1 MARTPTTSTE
11 DFVAVVT
18 ALGMVTPVGHTAD
31 ESCASINAGLA
42 RIAESFELRVPDVKG
57 HMVPATCGAVVG
69 VTDGHRRFLR
79 HYRLAV
85 RALAEAIGRAEIG
98 EPELV
103 ESGVYLC
110 TCEPERMIID
120 SRIEHDLVRRLSVGI
135 DVPDLTPRA
144 QVFPLGHAAIFAALQ
159 AAVADL
165 QTGRVRYAIVGGVD
179 TYLDEATLDWLAD
192 IGRLKTDRNVNGI
205 IPGEGAAFVVLEGRT
220 AALARGA
227 MPLARVDGAATAT
240 EPHGIYAGTPTRGD
254 GLTNALERTLAALPM
269 AGVDTA
275 VVLCDL
281 NGERYRATEWG
292 LTFLRA
298 LGAVRR
304 SPAVWHPATSTGDTG
319 AAAGAINL
327 AFGAAAVARGYAKPE
342 QVLVWGSSDEGMRGS
357 AYLRPAD
364 AA

>member
-1 MARTPTTSTE
+1 MSKTTTD

-18 ALGMVTPVGHTAD
+18 AIGMVTPVGHTAD
-31 ESCASINAGLA
+31 ESCASIHAGLA
-42 RIAESFELRVPDVKG
+42 RIAESSELRVSDPKG
-57 HMVPATCGAVVG
+57 HMVPATCAAVSG

-85 RALAEAIGRAEIG
+85 RAFAEAIEKAGIADPDLRD
-98 EPELV
+98 V
-103 ESGVYLC
+103 GVYLC

-120 SRIEHDLVRRLSVGI
+120 SRIEHELVRRLSQGI
-135 DVPDLTPRA
+135 DVSDLTPRA
-144 QVFPLGHAAIFAALQ
+144 QVFPLGHAAIFQALQ
-159 AAVADL
+159 SAIADL
-165 QTGRVRYAIVGGVD
+165 QTGHVRYAIVGGVD
-179 TYLDEATLDWLAD
+179 TYLDEATLEWLAD
-192 IGRLKTDRNVNGI
+192 INRLKTDRNVIGI

-227 MPLARVDGAATAT
+227 SPLARVDGPATAM
-240 EPHGIYAGTPTRGD
+240 EPHGIYAGTPSRGE
-254 GLTNALERTLAALPM
+254 GLTIALQRTLAAVPDGG
-269 AGVDTA
+269 ADTA

-292 LTFLRA
+292 LTFFRA
-298 LGAVRR
+298 LGAVQR

-327 AFGAAAVARGYAKPE
+327 AFGAFAVAKGYARPE
-342 QVLVWGSSDEGMRGS
+342 QVLLWGSSDEGLRGS

>member
-1 MARTPTTSTE
+1 MARTSTE
-11 DFVAVVT
+11 PFVAVVT
-18 ALGMVTPVGHTAD
+18 GIGMVTPVGHTAK
-31 ESCASINAGLA
+31 ESCASIQAGLA
-42 RIAESFELRVPDVKG
+42 RIAESFELRVPDPKG
-57 HMVPATCGAVVG
+57 HMVPATCGAVSG

-85 RALAEAIGRAEIG
+85 RAFAEAIENAGLDDQAFREA
-98 EPELV
+98 
-103 ESGVYLC
+103 GVYLC
-110 TCEPERMIID
+110 LCEPDRIQID
-120 SRIEHDLVRRLSVGI
+120 SRIEHELVRRLSEAI

-144 QVFPLGHAAIFAALQ
+144 QVFPLGHAAIFEAVQ
-159 AAVADL
+159 AAAVDL
-165 QTGRVRYAIVGGVD
+165 ESGRIRYAILGGVD

-192 IGRLKTDRNVNGI
+192 INRLKTDRNVIGLV
-205 IPGEGAAFVVLEGRT
+205 PGEGAAFVVLEGRT

-227 MPLARVDGAATAT
+227 PALARIDGAATAM
-240 EPHGIYAGTPTRGD
+240 EAHGIYAETPSRAD
-254 GLTNALERTLAALPM
+254 GLTNALQRTLAALPHGG
-269 AGVDTA
+269 AETA

-298 LGAVRR
+298 LGVVQR

-319 AAAGAINL
+319 AAAGVINL
-327 AFGAAAVARGYAKPE
+327 AFGAVAVANGYARPE
-342 QVLVWGSSDEGMRGS
+342 QVLLWGSSDDGLRGS

>member
-1 MARTPTTSTE
+1 MRKTPTE

-18 ALGMVTPVGHTAD
+18 GIGMVTPVGHTAD
-31 ESCASINAGLA
+31 ESCAAIHAGLA
-42 RIAESFELRVPDVKG
+42 RIAESAELRVPDPKG
-57 HMVPATCGAVVG
+57 RLVPATCASVIG

-85 RALAEAIGRAEIG
+85 RAFAEAIEKAAIEDPDLGKA
-98 EPELV
+98 
-103 ESGVYLC
+103 GVYLC
-110 TCEPERMIID
+110 ICEPERIKID
-120 SRIEHDLVRRLSVGI
+120 SRIENELVRRLSAAI

-144 QVFPLGHAAIFAALQ
+144 QVFPLGHAAIFQALQ
-159 AAVADL
+159 SAIADL
-165 QTGRVRYAIVGGVD
+165 HAGRIQYAMVGGVD
-179 TYLDEATLDWLAD
+179 TYLDEAMLDWLAD
-192 IGRLKTDRNVNGI
+192 INRLKTDRNVIGI

-220 AALARGA
+220 TALARGA
-227 MPLARVDGAATAT
+227 TPLARVDGAATAM
-240 EPHGIYAGTPTRGD
+240 EAHGIYAGTPCRGA
-254 GLTNALERTLAALPM
+254 GLTNALQRTLAAIPHGG
-269 AGVDTA
+269 AETS

-292 LTFLRA
+292 LTLSRA

-327 AFGAAAVARGYAKPE
+327 AFGAAAVAKGYARPE
-342 QVLVWGSSDEGMRGS
+342 EVLVWGSSDEGLRGS

>member
-1 MARTPTTSTE
+1 MSKTSTE
-11 DFVAVVT
+11 AFVAVVT
-18 ALGMVTPVGHTAD
+18 GIGMVTPVGHTAE
-31 ESCASINAGLA
+31 ESCASIHAGLA
-42 RIAESFELRVPDVKG
+42 RIAESFELRVPDPKG
-57 HMVPATCGAVVG
+57 HLVPATCAAVSG

-85 RALAEAIGRAEIG
+85 RAFAEAIEKAVID
-98 EPELV
+98 EPDLREA
-103 ESGVYLC
+103 GVYLC
-110 TCEPERMIID
+110 ICEPERIKID
-120 SRIEHDLVRRLSVGI
+120 SRIEHELVRRLSKAI

-144 QVFPLGHAAIFAALQ
+144 QVFPLGHAAIFEALQ
-159 AAVADL
+159 AATADL
-165 QTGRVRYAIVGGVD
+165 ESGRIRYAILGGVD

-192 IGRLKTDRNVNGI
+192 INRLKTDRNVIGI

-227 MPLARVDGAATAT
+227 TPLARVDGAATAM
-240 EPHGIYAGTPTRGD
+240 EAHGIYAETPSRGD
-254 GLTNALERTLAALPM
+254 GLTNALQRTFAALPQGG
-269 AGVDTA
+269 AETA

-298 LGAVRR
+298 LGAVQR

-327 AFGAAAVARGYAKPE
+327 AFGAFAVAKGYARSQ
-342 QVLVWGSSDEGMRGS
+342 QVLVWGSSDEGLRGS
-357 AYLRPAD
+357 AYVRGAD
-364 AA
+364 AS